1 MALGKIGKKV
11 NHMYHLKGQMEGFDN
26 NLPFYLPLKP
36 LGLDVESHGY
46 S

>member
-1 MALGKIGKKV
+1 
-11 NHMYHLKGQMEGFDN
+11 MEGFDN

-46 S
+46 SW